1 MHAPEQSEEKNDMF
15 IGTTIKEHK
24 KHLRVK
30 KSQSAQRETAEEK
43 KWTKRLKTR
52 KVQLLNCD
60 LLLSL
65 IRTFHHWSRGR

>member
-1 MHAPEQSEEKNDMF
+1 MF

-43 KWTKRLKTR
+43 NGLK
-52 KVQLLNCD
+52 D
-60 LLLSL
+60 
-65 IRTFHHWSRGR
+65 